1 MHRQLV
7 RRLAGCLWLGLLAGT
22 LLAHAQT
29 PAQRIRGNVVSLDGS
44 TLQVKTAQGATVALE
59 LAGNVRLMAVSR
71 AERSA
76 IAPGV
81 FLGTTA
87 VPQPDGT
94 LAAVE
99 VHIFPESMRGTGEGH
114 RPMDSLPGNTMT
126 NATVAGVSGSGGAT
140 MTNATVAG
148 TAAGQRL
155 TLQYKGGEK
164 TVTLGADVPIVFLE
178 PGDRGMLAPGAPIV
192 VTAAAQENGRL
203 RADRITVGKDGTVP
217 PM

>member
-1 MHRQLV
+1 MRRHLV
-7 RRLAGCLWLGLLAGT
+7 RRLAGCLWLGVLAGA

-29 PAQRIRGNVVSLDGS
+29 PAQRIRGNVVSLEGS
-44 TLQVKTAQGATVALE
+44 TLQVRTAQGATVALG
-59 LAGNVRLMAVSR
+59 LADNVRLVAVSR

-94 LAAVE
+94 LAASE

-148 TAAGQRL
+148 VATGQRL
-155 TLQYKGGEK
+155 ILQYKGGEK
-164 TVTLGADVPIVFLE
+164 IVTLGADVPIVFLE
-178 PGDRGMLAPGAPIV
+178 PAYRGMLVPGAHV
-192 VTAAAQENGRL
+192 VLTATTLENGKL